1 MTGFGSDDT
10 ATTAGILARRRAQ
23 RAAAMAG
30 GVAPVAVREALE
42 RADAVRERHR
52 QGGQGAPALGDV
64 VTAYGA
70 VAPGEG

>member
-10 ATTAGILARRRAQ
+10 VTTTAILARRRAQ
-23 RAAAMAG
+23 RAAKAAG

-42 RADAVRERHR
+42 RADGVRDRYR
-52 QGGQGAPALGDV
+52 QGGQGAPTLGDV
-64 VTAYGA
+64 VNAYGA